1 MKKSIIVI
9 LLLTL
14 FSFGY
19 SQGEDKYSETKS
31 DVELVR
37 YNFSFVSMSAQSV
50 FMAIGAAAEVD
61 IVPSPMVTRMK
72 GISLHVTQKTWQE
85 VIEIVCNLYD
95 LHWIVEDKYLFVQTK
110 AEHEK
115 KLDDEATRIKKEE
128 NNAVLYEKIIYLNNA
143 ELTEMEKLA
152 RDLLKGTKG
161 TVSTISRNNA
171 LVVSATASKMKK
183 LELMI
188 ASLDVET
195 KQVAITAK
203 LVVVDSKLLRTLGV
217 DWTTQVGSGSPAL
230 GNLAGSSRNAAQIVS
245 TPLGVP
251 LAPTGGNI
259 YTGLL
264 QGDIT
269 LTLAQMLRDEKSEV
283 LASPQISTLDHVQAK
298 VFMGEEKSVRTVD
311 DKGVAAFQTQEAGIS
326 LTVTPHITQDN
337 RIRLELKPENN
348 SFSLDAQNQLVIQRQ
363 EAETEVVVYDGETVV
378 IAGLTSNQEY
388 EVEAGIPFLKDI
400 PLLGFLF
407 KSTRTEIAKKD
418 LIIFVTPHILKSIVK
433 KASVSKST
441 SLTEKLV
448 EPIETQKS
456 VETVKQ

>member
-19 SQGEDKYSETKS
+19 SQGENKYSETKS

-61 IVPSPMVTRMK
+61 IIPSPMVTRMK

>member
-19 SQGEDKYSETKS
+19 SQEENEYLETKP
-31 DVELVR
+31 DAELVR

-95 LHWIVEDKYLFVQTK
+95 LHWTVEDKYLFVQTK

-128 NNAVLYEKIIYLNNA
+128 NNALLYEKIIYLNNA

-188 ASLDVET
+188 ANLDVET

-245 TPLGVP
+245 TPSGAP
-251 LAPTGGNI
+251 LAPAGGNI

-269 LTLAQMLRDEKSEV
+269 VTLAQMLRDEKSEV

-311 DKGVAAFQTQEAGIS
+311 DKGVAAFKTQEAGIS

-378 IAGLTSNQEY
+378 IAGLTSNQES

-418 LIIFVTPHILKSIVK
+418 LIIFVTSHILKSIVK

-448 EPIETQKS
+448 ESIETEKI

>member
-19 SQGEDKYSETKS
+19 SQGENKYSETKS